1 MEPRNGGKEERER
14 ERRLVVD
21 RMKKKA
27 EQVRKV
33 KNITEKVELLS
44 ETRIKFIESLNQE
57 LLRLRGFVMELKDP
71 NSVKMTNV
79 LNSIDNLNFMC
90 EEEIDKESKKDV

>member
-1 MEPRNGGKEERER
+1 MKPRSGDKEERER

-33 KNITEKVELLS
+33 KNITEKVESLS
-44 ETRIKFIESLNQE
+44 ETRIKFIQSLNEE
-57 LLRLRGFVMELKDP
+57 LSRLRGFVMELKDP
-71 NSVKMTNV
+71 NSVKVTNV
-79 LNSIDNLNFMC
+79 LNSIDNLEFIC
-90 EEEIDKESKKDV
+90 EEGMDKEPKNDV